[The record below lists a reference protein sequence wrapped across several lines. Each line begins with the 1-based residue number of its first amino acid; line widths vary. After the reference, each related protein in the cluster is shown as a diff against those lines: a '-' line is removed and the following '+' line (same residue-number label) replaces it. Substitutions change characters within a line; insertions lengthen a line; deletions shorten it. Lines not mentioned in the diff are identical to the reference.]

1 MFTSDIQMKDEIKV
15 IKLMQ
20 QESLKVDSIHS
31 QIGQDLESLKA
42 ELLKALN
49 NENTYLD
56 INTPAIE
63 NKTVAIPLNKKSFS
77 EIVDIANREISH
89 DVSFRDILSNDDLIA
104 VNNKVNS
111 YVETFNKKHQLD
123 NWDYAIGGGVGLFC
137 GILDVLFVQKP
148 LIPKTQFSQ
157 KFDGLFNQW
166 TQSAINNLI
175 PPDLAKLF
183 EKSFKIGGA
192 DSRLAKD
199 FVSPISGKFNPIN
212 HRFKSL
218 NHDPILAFFIGALD
232 VMNGTCTIIDN
243 GSIKVLQT
251 VRGAS
256 GDYNFFEALGMM
268 IGHLASDVNTPSAT
282 GRRGMG
288 IPAPLMGLFGT
299 LNGLK
304 INYEDKNGK
313 IKITDIAKLSE
324 WMYTQGYDFRHF
336 LTMSIPVLISE
347 LLIRVL
353 YILKEMKCNNKT
365 FVDAFK
371 ETLPFNLS
379 RRFRMLLNISYGT
392 MVAVNAGKI
401 ALTNNILNANYTMW
415 ITFTWHT
422 FHSLHWLLWAKNTEL
437 QKYIDSELSKELNE
451 LQLKIDELTEKA
463 ELLPI

>member
-1 MFTSDIQMKDEIKV
+1 MKDEIKV

-137 GILDVLFVQKP
+137 GILDILFVQKP
-148 LIPKTQFSQ
+148 PKPTILYSQ
-157 KFDGLFNQW
+157 KIDGLFNQW
-166 TQSAINNLI
+166 SQSAINNLI
-175 PPDLAKLF
+175 PPDLAKLL
-183 EKSFKIGGA
+183 EKSCKIGGT
-192 DSRLAKD
+192 DSRLAQD
-199 FVSPISGKFNPIN
+199 FISPISGKFNLIN

-218 NHDPILAFFIGALD
+218 NHDPILACFIGALD
-232 VMNGTCTIIDN
+232 VMNGTCTIVDN

-268 IGHLASDVNTPSAT
+268 IGHLASDVNTPSAI
-282 GRRGMG
+282 GNRGMG

-299 LNGLK
+299 LKGVK
-304 INYEDKNGK
+304 IGDA
-313 IKITDIAKLSE
+313 DIANLAE
-324 WMYTQGYDFRHF
+324 YMYVSGYDARHF
-336 LTMSIPVLISE
+336 LTMSIPCLIGE
-347 LLIRVL
+347 LLTRLL
-353 YILKEMKCNNKT
+353 YIIKEIKCNKKT